1 MRIDEYF
8 GIKYPVIQGGMANI
22 ATGEF
27 AAAVSRAGALGVIG
41 AGGMN
46 AETLRGHIRRCKELT
61 DRPFG
66 VNIMFRTTSFGR
78 ADFPVIFN
86 CLGRPA
92 AEGEET
98 AELLVRQVSNSVL
111 FEDTIRYME
120 ALAQTGA
127 VAILSEPE
135 NRGKLAVFGGIRDCR
150 FRRQVVPGDTL
161 KLTCEITGK
170 RGNIGFGRAEAT
182 VDGELAARGEL
193 SFVIL

>member
-1 MRIDEYF
+1 MELNIDQIREILPHRYPFLLVDRITDMEPGIRAE
-8 GIKYPVIQGGMANI
+8 GIKCVTANEPYFPGHFPGHPVMP
-22 ATGEF
+22 
-27 AAAVSRAGALGVIG
+27 GVLI
-41 AGGMN
+41 
-46 AETLRGHIRRCKELT
+46 
-61 DRPFG
+61 
-66 VNIMFRTTSFGR
+66 
-78 ADFPVIFN
+78 
-86 CLGRPA
+86 
-92 AEGEET
+92 
-98 AELLVRQVSNSVL
+98 
-111 FEDTIRYME
+111 ME